1 MRVWTT
7 APSPT
12 PRYFFTVMNKEKWN
26 SIAKEDQVI
35 IEKINDEWKESF
47 G

>member
-1 MRVWTT
+1 
-7 APSPT
+7 
-12 PRYFFTVMNKEKWN
+12 MNKEKWN